1 MSSDQHRPFDEFS
14 QLEKEIERELR
25 PQSFSDFT
33 GQQKLIENYGK
44 FVLVGHSIGS
54 TISSWYAL
62 RYTQHLKTL
71 VSMSPVSVQAPPMT
85 IEEEKARM
93 GTFLARYGLT

>member
-1 MSSDQHRPFDEFS
+1 MDYFVESIRIWVE
-14 QLEKEIERELR
+14 
-25 PQSFSDFT
+25 
-33 GQQKLIENYGK
+33 QQKLIENYGK

-62 RYTQHLKTL
+62 RYPQHLKTL

-93 GTFLARYGLT
+93 GSFLGRYGLT